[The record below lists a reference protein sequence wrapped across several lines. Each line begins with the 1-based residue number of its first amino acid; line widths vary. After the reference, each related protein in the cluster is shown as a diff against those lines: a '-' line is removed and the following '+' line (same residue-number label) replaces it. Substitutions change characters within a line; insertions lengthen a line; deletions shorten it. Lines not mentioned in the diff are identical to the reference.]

1 MWQNFSGRVY
11 LLCTPCFNCLCS
23 VSTMSLVHKKILLV
37 NFWNPKWPID
47 LKWPEMRSKVNFGH
61 LKWPKTAILSKISKK
76 KYRSEMARNASDL
89 NNVRTDCWL
98 TTTWY
103 QYIYTYRQLC
113 WERGNIH
120 CVRPL
125 GRMHTILVFN
135 ASPCATT
142 TNFTWRVRVMYKI
155 LFIIF
160 RLCHYLKPRII
171 SCSSADGIH
180 SKVNGLYLYRLLN
193 EYIVLGPSSWVTEIA
208 RWSIRPNNEVPKHCM
223 SSITELLY
231 RSIPL

>member
-11 LLCTPCFNCLCS
+11 LLCIPCFNCLCS
-23 VSTMSLVHKKILLV
+23 VLTMSLVHTKILLV

-61 LKWPKTAILSKISKK
+61 PKWPKAAILSKISKK
-76 KYRSEMARNASDL
+76 KEVPYRSEMARNASDL

-103 QYIYTYRQLC
+103 QHIYTYSQLC

-125 GRMHTILVFN
+125 GRMHTILVSDCFLV
-135 ASPCATT
+135 A
-142 TNFTWRVRVMYKI
+142 I
-155 LFIIF
+155 LTLCYELYCLSSQ
-160 RLCHYLKPRII
+160 RLWISVFLKT
-171 SCSSADGIH
+171 
-180 SKVNGLYLYRLLN
+180 
-193 EYIVLGPSSWVTEIA
+193 VLV
-208 RWSIRPNNEVPKHCM
+208 CM
-223 SSITELLY
+223 K
-231 RSIPL
+231 